1 MGMKQIEIV
10 RISKKGQIYIPK
22 SYRKA
27 LGMKEG
33 TKVGISIHGNKAIL
47 NVLPED
53 PIDAGCGFLSGD
65 VSLADEILKERLAEE
80 KE

>member
-1 MGMKQIEIV
+1 MKEIEIV

-22 SYRKA
+22 SYRKQ

-33 TKVGISIHGNKAIL
+33 TRVGISIQGNKAIL

-53 PIDAGCGFLSGD
+53 TLDAGCGFLSEKK
-65 VSLADEILKERLAEE
+65 VSLAGELLKDRRAEE